1 MMRISVCTLGA
12 CLLLGTSGATLA
24 ATTVHP
30 LPTGDIFHD
39 TLLAQENRQTLLQFE
54 TQHYMVRVYE
64 QQRALYLNVY
74 NKETGFT
81 DQKGVPAYISDP
93 RNRNDDWL
101 TYVNIGEE
109 GDLEYLARVHPS
121 GETELEIRVAGG
133 SPARPE
139 AGFNASYSFPYS
151 YLGKDIDM
159 ALTELEETGWVV
171 DDTRRNRVELT
182 REQLALNLRFD
193 PRTRRVTQTQL
204 SNLS

>member
-12 CLLLGTSGATLA
+12 CLLLGTSSATVA

-30 LPTGDIFHD
+30 LPMGEIFHD
-39 TLLAQENRQTLLQFE
+39 TLLAQSDRQTLLQFE

-64 QQRALYLNVY
+64 WQGGLYLNVY

-81 DQKGVPAYISDP
+81 DQKGVPAYIDDP
-93 RNRNDDWL
+93 RSRDDDWL
-101 TYVNIGEE
+101 TYVNVSEE
-109 GDLEYLARVHPS
+109 GDLEYLARLHPS
-121 GETELEIRVAGG
+121 GETELEIRVSDG

-139 AGFNASYSFPYS
+139 VGFDASYSFPYS
-151 YLGKDIDM
+151 YLGKDIDVT
-159 ALTELEETGWVV
+159 LTELEEIGWVV

-193 PRTRRVTQTQL
+193 PRTRLVTNTQL
-204 SNLS
+204 SSLS